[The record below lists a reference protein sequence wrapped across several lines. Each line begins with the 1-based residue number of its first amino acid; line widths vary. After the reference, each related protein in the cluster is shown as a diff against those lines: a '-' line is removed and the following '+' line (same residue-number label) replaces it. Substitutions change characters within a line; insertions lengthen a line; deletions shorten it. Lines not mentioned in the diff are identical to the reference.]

1 MAGKYSI
8 SLVGD
13 ASGAVRAVKATSS
26 EVDKLN
32 KDLKKSSGLF
42 DDVKNN
48 IGKLGTFAAASVASI
63 AASAALFTESTIS
76 QAAQIERL
84 SALSNTSAT
93 EFQKYAASAR
103 FLGVEQDKLADI
115 FKDTSDKVG
124 DFLQTGGGPLKDFFD
139 NIAPQVGVTAEQFK
153 KLSGPQALELYVSS
167 LEKAGVSQNEMT
179 FFMEAL
185 ASDSKLLLPLL
196 QNNAKGFKT
205 LGGAAQDAGAIMG
218 GKTIK
223 SSQELNASLFL
234 IQQNTEGFR
243 NKVRDKLIPTVS
255 DLSGKFLDLSS
266 NTNIADSVADILEG
280 TLKGVSTAAV
290 STVAVFDLLGK
301 SIGAFFATINT
312 AFDGVTVKDFMFLPT
327 LTAKIR
333 SNSDKIKTTLS
344 VSAEDIANRGKEFVD
359 ALNSIFEAGGDNGGD
374 DKTNKKIKD
383 LVELQEEFRK
393 FLDGNKGDGTTPKI
407 IDKET
412 AKEIDKAR
420 TSLEGLNQSLEQQ
433 IDTFGM
439 GETAVL
445 KYRLTTGDLS
455 DEVQKLG
462 ADGEKL
468 ATSIIA
474 QSAAMEQLNAVQE
487 AAKKEMEANNRLRE
501 EGISLTES
509 MRTAQQIHNDEIDKY
524 TKLLE
529 KGHIDQETFNR
540 AVAESDKSFEKAKKG
555 MSAMSVYADQAA
567 RNMQDAFADFLFDPF
582 EGGIKGMAKGFI
594 DSIRRM
600 AAEAAASKIF
610 DLAKGAF
617 GGGGG
622 AGGGIGASIA
632 GWFGFAD
639 GGVMTS
645 QGALPLQTYS
655 TGGIANSP
663 QLALYG
669 EGRLPEAYVPLPD
682 GRSIPVTMD
691 MGTMGSDKTP
701 ITIINN
707 GSPVRVVSDSMN
719 GNERQIVISEAVE
732 QSKQA
737 VASDIIRG
745 DGDVSNAMESI
756 FGLNRAAGSR
766 R

>member
-84 SALSNTSAT
+84 SALSNTSAA

-205 LGGAAQDAGAIMG
+205 LGGAAQDAGAVMG
-218 GKTIK
+218 DKTIK

-234 IQQNTEGFR
+234 IQQNTEGFK
-243 NKVRDKLIPTVS
+243 NKVREQLIPTVAE
-255 DLSGKFLDLSS
+255 LSTKFLDLSS
-266 NTNIADSVADILEG
+266 NTTVADTVAGFLEG
-280 TLKGVSTAAV
+280 TLKGMAAAAV
-290 STVAVFDLLGK
+290 GTIAVFDLLGK
-301 SIGAFFATINT
+301 SIGAFFATINA
-312 AFDGVTVKDFMFLPT
+312 AFEGVDFEDWLFSPYAI
-327 LTAKIR
+327 AKIR
-333 SNSDKIKTTLS
+333 ANSEKVKQTFKI
-344 VSAEDIANRGKEFVD
+344 SAEDITSAAKEHYD
-359 ALNSIFEAGGDNGGD
+359 ALNSVFDAGTEDGDKQTNNKLKEIIKLQDEARELLNGDNGGD
-374 DKTNKKIKD
+374 NK
-383 LVELQEEFRK
+383 
-393 FLDGNKGDGTTPKI
+393 PKI
-407 IDKET
+407 IDPET

-582 EGGIKGMAKGFI
+582 DGGIKGMAKGFI

-617 GGGGG
+617 SGGG
-622 AGGGIGASIA
+622 GGGIGASIA
-632 GWFGFAD
+632 GFFGFAD
-639 GGVMTS
+639 GGVMTA

-745 DGDVSNAMESI
+745 DSDVSNAMESI